1 MFDEADGDYVE
12 QTPSDDGLEDV
23 EVIVNKERQYQQE
36 LLQVLKQKEDEHKA
50 LRQELG
56 EIKCKIEQ
64 IQLKQYQ
71 EEIPM
76 VDPYLKEYIQELGE
90 QQLFDLESQR
100 QELKGEKQGKIEQL
114 RQLQQ
119 AKNQI
124 KLFFTQTEIS
134 SYLQISYKN
143 MLENLNQEL
152 FQYMQER
159 ADLEDE
165 QFSFDKRLKS
175 LRSQIREVTE
185 KNQKIIQQI
194 ENSKQIE

>member
-1 MFDEADGDYVE
+1 MYDEADGDYVE

-23 EVIVNKERQYQQE
+23 EVIVNKEKQYQQE
-36 LLQVLKQKEDEHKA
+36 LLQVLKQKEGVHQE

-56 EIKCKIEQ
+56 DIKSKIQQ

-71 EEIPM
+71 EESPM
-76 VDPYLKEYIQELGE
+76 VDPYLREYLQELGE

-134 SYLQISYKN
+134 SHLQISYKN

-165 QFSFDKRLKS
+165 QFEFDKRLKS

>member
-12 QTPSDDGLEDV
+12 QTPQDDGLVDV

-36 LLQVLKQKEDEHKA
+36 LLQVLKWKEDEHKG

-64 IQLKQYQ
+64 IQLKY
-71 EEIPM
+71 EIPM
-76 VDPYLKEYIQELGE
+76 VDPYLREYIQELGE

>member
-1 MFDEADGDYVE
+1 MYDEADGEYIE
-12 QTPSDDGLEDV
+12 ETPADDGLEDV
-23 EVIVNKERQYQQE
+23 EVIVNKEKQYQQE
-36 LLQVLKQKEDEHKA
+36 LLQVLKQKEDEHKE
-50 LRQELG
+50 LRQELKNL
-56 EIKCKIEQ
+56 ICKIQ
-64 IQLKQYQ
+64 NIQLKQYQ
-71 EEIPM
+71 EESPM
-76 VDPYLKEYIQELGE
+76 VDPYLREYMQELSE

-134 SYLQISYKN
+134 SHLQISYKN

-165 QFSFDKRLKS
+165 QFEFDKRLKS

>member
-1 MFDEADGDYVE
+1 MYDEGDGEYIE
-12 QTPSDDGLEDV
+12 QTPLDDGLEDV
-23 EVIVNKERQYQQE
+23 EVIVNKEKQYQQE
-36 LLQVLKQKEDEHKA
+36 LLEVLKQKEGKHKE
-50 LRQELG
+50 LRQELKD
-56 EIKCKIEQ
+56 IMNQIQQ
-64 IQLKQYQ
+64 IQLKQYK
-71 EEIPM
+71 EESPM
-76 VDPYLKEYIQELGE
+76 VDPYLREYMQELGE

-134 SYLQISYKN
+134 SHLQISYKN

-165 QFSFDKRLKS
+165 QFEFDKRLKS

>member
-1 MFDEADGDYVE
+1 MYDEADGE
-12 QTPSDDGLEDV
+12 QFELTPSDDGLEDV
-23 EVIVNKERQYQQE
+23 EVIVNKEKQYQQE
-36 LLQVLKQKEDEHKA
+36 LLQVLKQKEDEHKT
-50 LRQELG
+50 LRKEL
-56 EIKCKIEQ
+56 EDIVCKIQQ

-71 EEIPM
+71 EERPM
-76 VDPYLKEYIQELGE
+76 VDPYLREYMQELGE

-165 QFSFDKRLKS
+165 QFGFDKRLKS

-194 ENSKQIE
+194 ENNKQIE

>member
-1 MFDEADGDYVE
+1 MYDEADGE
-12 QTPSDDGLEDV
+12 QFEITPSDDGLEDV
-23 EVIVNKERQYQQE
+23 EVIVNKEKQYQQE
-36 LLQVLKQKEDEHKA
+36 LLQVLKQKEDEHKT
-50 LRQELG
+50 LRQEL
-56 EIKCKIEQ
+56 EDIVCKIQQ

-71 EEIPM
+71 EERPM
-76 VDPYLKEYIQELGE
+76 VDPYLREYMQELGE

-165 QFSFDKRLKS
+165 QFGFDKRLKS

-194 ENSKQIE
+194 ENNKQIE